1 MIKIES
7 YSKKKK
13 NNNQGG
19 GVGNN
24 TVVNSST
31 TLSPH
36 YIFGQIFDGTQDIKG
51 DIKDV
56 KNITAS
62 ESVTCG
68 NIAAN
73 TGNIGELT
81 ANTITSHSANIQE
94 VTTDS
99 IISKNVTTDI
109 INSKKGVFNNI
120 TSDFVIGTEGEFK
133 SLATSVLT
141 GNDATFNNINVSG
154 TAHFFQLM
162 IDQIKSSRGQTI
174 VTAANAK
181 IFKIEKVNE
190 DYKCFFHASD
200 SVSKVGNMF
209 AVNDLVVMQT
219 FNAAN
224 DSEFNVNNRYYWRK
238 VINVSNTPIEE
249 DGKYYHWITLSNSDC
264 DVNSNA
270 IPQAEDEIC
279 QLGNTTDTSRQS
291 AIIISAYNSQFLD
304 SELLAPS
311 ISQYEGINR
320 YELKPFRLNVLSKKL
335 NSFIG
340 NFKVQGGK
348 SLEEV
353 LKEKNENEPPYIGG
367 NGHWMIWDKVN
378 KVYKDSGINA
388 TGEKGEDGD
397 LIKLTISFTKNIYDL
412 DRNLN
417 IITNG
422 YVKKY
427 SKGNVTTPTDAA
439 GYNVELS
446 VNGTNIPNLNSKPN
460 NLGLWKFKQIIKIDD
475 KSYMPASITIKLL
488 KGYSTIDT
496 LVVPVTINHN
506 ALIEVTDSVKLMA
519 QGNQNKI
526 NELTGKIETNTN
538 SIASINVKNDQI
550 ESKVNQINTNIT
562 DNYVTNTNLQSII
575 NQQANQITLA
585 IINQV
590 NGNLKKV
597 GIDIDLNE
605 INLIANR
612 TNFVDENGKKFI
624 TVSKD
629 ENGIPHFI
637 FLDANEKP
645 KYDLGYTG
653 LRELVSDYKA
663 AYWTKMKLVNIT
675 GKSLISI
682 YPKTTKGTDYFRYN
696 APRHHTTGALGSHA
710 EDDGK
715 VYDAEMFRNQIPDG
729 YYTDENMNNIFNDMT
744 PIDANEDTKVYG
756 IAVSHFVNG
765 RIDRENS
772 GMVLIK
778 VKNGN
783 LVGYCNEEGKSIIV
797 QGGLIQNYPFVK

>member
-238 VINVSNTPIEE
+238 AINVSNTPIEE

>member
-141 GNDATFNNINVSG
+141 GNDATFNNINVSV

-249 DGKYYHWITLSNSDC
+249 DGRYYHWITLYHSDC
-264 DVNSNA
+264 DVNSNE